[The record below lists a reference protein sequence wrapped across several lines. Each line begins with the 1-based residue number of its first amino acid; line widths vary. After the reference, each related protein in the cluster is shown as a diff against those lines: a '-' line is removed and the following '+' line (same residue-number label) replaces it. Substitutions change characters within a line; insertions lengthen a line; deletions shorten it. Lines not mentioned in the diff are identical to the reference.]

1 MLLDENMEKEERT
14 SSEIIKELKKVVSKT
29 KFYQNV
35 KVSTFVDAI
44 NENTFLINEYN
55 EKEKK
60 SFIFYNLLIS
70 CQANGFNLQ
79 QNNLFSDFFF
89 AKNN

>member
-1 MLLDENMEKEERT
+1 MELTLDDASFVELSSQIKNRNGSDSKMLFDENMEKEERT
-14 SSEIIKELKKVVSKT
+14 SSEIIKELKKAVSKT

-60 SFIFYNLLIS
+60 SFVF
-70 CQANGFNLQ
+70 
-79 QNNLFSDFFF
+79 
-89 AKNN
+89 